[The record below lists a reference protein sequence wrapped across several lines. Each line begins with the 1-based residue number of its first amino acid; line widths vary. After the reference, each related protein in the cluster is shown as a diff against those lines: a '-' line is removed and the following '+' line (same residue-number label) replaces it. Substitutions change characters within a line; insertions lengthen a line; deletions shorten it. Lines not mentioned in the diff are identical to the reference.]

1 MSNILIKIVNDD
13 YTNDSSIA
21 NMINYI
27 YRTKNC
33 KSKQTEALPI
43 HAYGILTVP
52 PTYTSLI
59 NDFQAVYISANPE
72 NSSRH
77 IWHVIFSYNRSKIS
91 KKFRNCID
99 VIAGSLGLVY
109 PTCYAYHFDS
119 NHIHC
124 HMVISATPF
133 LPAPEPLT
141 GMNLANY
148 ITIKMN
154 SSGFTFDINDEGS
167 TLNLDTILTYTTPF
181 FDDILNVDDVA
192 KALKIGTSQAYKL
205 VRSGKIQAFKE
216 GRAWKIAKLAL
227 INYIMNQQ

>member
-1 MSNILIKIVNDD
+1 MSNILIKIVNDN

-99 VIAGSLGLVY
+99 VIAGSIGLVY

-154 SSGFTFDINDEGS
+154 SSGFTFDINDEGG
-167 TLNLDTILTYTTPF
+167 F
-181 FDDILNVDDVA
+181 LNV
-192 KALKIGTSQAYKL
+192 
-205 VRSGKIQAFKE
+205 
-216 GRAWKIAKLAL
+216 
-227 INYIMNQQ
+227 

>member
-59 NDFQAVYISANPE
+59 KDFQTVYISANPE

-91 KKFRNCID
+91 KKFHNCID
-99 VIAGSLGLVY
+99 VIAGSIGLVY

-119 NHIHC
+119 NHI
-124 HMVISATPF
+124 
-133 LPAPEPLT
+133 LPY
-141 GMNLANY
+141 GNLSN
-148 ITIKMN
+148 
-154 SSGFTFDINDEGS
+154 TFS
-167 TLNLDTILTYTTPF
+167 TCT
-181 FDDILNVDDVA
+181 
-192 KALKIGTSQAYKL
+192 
-205 VRSGKIQAFKE
+205 
-216 GRAWKIAKLAL
+216 
-227 INYIMNQQ
+227 

>member
-77 IWHVIFSYNRSKIS
+77 IWHVIFSYNRSKMS
-91 KKFRNCID
+91 Q
-99 VIAGSLGLVY
+99 Y
-109 PTCYAYHFDS
+109 
-119 NHIHC
+119 
-124 HMVISATPF
+124 
-133 LPAPEPLT
+133 
-141 GMNLANY
+141 
-148 ITIKMN
+148 
-154 SSGFTFDINDEGS
+154 
-167 TLNLDTILTYTTPF
+167 
-181 FDDILNVDDVA
+181 NV
-192 KALKIGTSQAYKL
+192 L
-205 VRSGKIQAFKE
+205 
-216 GRAWKIAKLAL
+216 
-227 INYIMNQQ
+227 

>member
-1 MSNILIKIVNDD
+1 MYNVIIKIVNDN
-13 YTNDSSIA
+13 YTNGSSIE

-43 HAYGILTVP
+43 HAYGLSTVP
-52 PTYTSLI
+52 PTYESMI
-59 NDFQAVYISANPE
+59 NDFQAAYMSSNPE
-72 NSSRH
+72 KPSRH

-99 VIAGSLGLVY
+99 GIAGSIGLVY

-119 NHIHC
+119 NHVHC

-141 GMNLANY
+141 GINLAYY
-148 ITIKMN
+148 ITLKMN
-154 SSGFTFDINDEGS
+154 FSGFTFAINDERG
-167 TLNLDTILTYTTPF
+167 F
-181 FDDILNVDDVA
+181 LNV
-192 KALKIGTSQAYKL
+192 
-205 VRSGKIQAFKE
+205 
-216 GRAWKIAKLAL
+216 
-227 INYIMNQQ
+227 

>member
-1 MSNILIKIVNDD
+1 MYNVIIKIVNDD
-13 YTNDSSIA
+13 YTNNSSIE

-43 HAYGILTVP
+43 HAYGLSTVP
-52 PTYTSLI
+52 PTYESMI
-59 NDFQAVYISANPE
+59 NDFQAAYMSSNPE
-72 NSSRH
+72 KPSRH

-99 VIAGSLGLVY
+99 GIAGSIGLVY

-119 NHIHC
+119 NHVHC

-141 GMNLANY
+141 GINLAYY
-148 ITIKMN
+148 ITLKMN
-154 SSGFTFDINDEGS
+154 FSGFTFAIN
-167 TLNLDTILTYTTPF
+167 
-181 FDDILNVDDVA
+181 V
-192 KALKIGTSQAYKL
+192 
-205 VRSGKIQAFKE
+205 
-216 GRAWKIAKLAL
+216 
-227 INYIMNQQ
+227 

>member
-1 MSNILIKIVNDD
+1 MSKSNVIIKIVNDD
-13 YTNDSSIA
+13 YTNDSSIP

-77 IWHVIFSYNRSKIS
+77 IWHVIFSYNRSK
-91 KKFRNCID
+91 
-99 VIAGSLGLVY
+99 
-109 PTCYAYHFDS
+109 TCYAYHFDS

-154 SSGFTFDINDEGS
+154 SSGFTFDINDEGG
-167 TLNLDTILTYTTPF
+167 F
-181 FDDILNVDDVA
+181 LNV
-192 KALKIGTSQAYKL
+192 
-205 VRSGKIQAFKE
+205 
-216 GRAWKIAKLAL
+216 
-227 INYIMNQQ
+227 

>member
-1 MSNILIKIVNDD
+1 MSKSNVIIKIVNDD
-13 YTNDSSIA
+13 YTNDSSIP

-91 KKFRNCID
+91 KKSAI
-99 VIAGSLGLVY
+99 VLMSLPDRSDL
-109 PTCYAYHFDS
+109 F
-119 NHIHC
+119 IR
-124 HMVISATPF
+124 
-133 LPAPEPLT
+133 
-141 GMNLANY
+141 LAML
-148 ITIKMN
+148 I
-154 SSGFTFDINDEGS
+154 
-167 TLNLDTILTYTTPF
+167 ILTVTIYTA
-181 FDDILNVDDVA
+181 I
-192 KALKIGTSQAYKL
+192 
-205 VRSGKIQAFKE
+205 
-216 GRAWKIAKLAL
+216 W
-227 INYIMNQQ
+227 

>member
-1 MSNILIKIVNDD
+1 MCFVKD
-13 YTNDSSIA
+13 
-21 NMINYI
+21 
-27 YRTKNC
+27 
-33 KSKQTEALPI
+33 
-43 HAYGILTVP
+43 
-52 PTYTSLI
+52 TSLI

-99 VIAGSLGLVY
+99 VIAGSIGLVY

-119 NHIHC
+119 NHVHC

-154 SSGFTFDINDEGS
+154 SSGFTFDINDEGG
-167 TLNLDTILTYTTPF
+167 F
-181 FDDILNVDDVA
+181 LNV
-192 KALKIGTSQAYKL
+192 
-205 VRSGKIQAFKE
+205 
-216 GRAWKIAKLAL
+216 
-227 INYIMNQQ
+227 